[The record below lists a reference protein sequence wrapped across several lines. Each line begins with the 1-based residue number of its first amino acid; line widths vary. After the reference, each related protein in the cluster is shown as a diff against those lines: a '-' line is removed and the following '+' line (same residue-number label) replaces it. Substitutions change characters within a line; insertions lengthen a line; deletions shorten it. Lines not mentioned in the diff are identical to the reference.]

1 MEEIKKL
8 KMMLE
13 GKMPMNLAALQS
25 GPSSNNNLGG
35 SPVIQEKVVYRD
47 IENKENNTVL

>member
-25 GPSSNNNLGG
+25 GPSSSNNLGG